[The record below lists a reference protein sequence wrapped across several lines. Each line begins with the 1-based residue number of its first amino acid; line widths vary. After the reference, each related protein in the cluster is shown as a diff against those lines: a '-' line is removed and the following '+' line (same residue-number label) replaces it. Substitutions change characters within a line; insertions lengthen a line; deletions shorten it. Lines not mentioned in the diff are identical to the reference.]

1 MLGYILTFLYTCH
14 SPNSVT
20 ISGYNFNVLSPHV
33 GRRRHAAH
41 DDIVALDGVVP
52 AEVVQDH

>member
-1 MLGYILTFLYTCH
+1 M
-14 SPNSVT
+14 
-20 ISGYNFNVLSPHV
+20 LSPHV

-52 AEVVQDH
+52 AEVVQYHSKDQNLSIEHDLLDLVG